1 MKKIIVLLVG
11 SFALLSALGIEV
23 KEPYARATPVNTPNS
38 AAFMTLENKTNK
50 DISLIEVTSDIA
62 QATELHTSDVK
73 DGVRTMYKVE
83 KVDIPANSST
93 ILKPGGFHIMFIG
106 LKKPLKVGEKIEIN
120 LGFSNDTTQTIKA
133 EVKDVMHHHDMKQ
146 K

>member
-11 SFALLSALGIEV
+11 SFALLSALSVEV

-50 DISLIEVTSDIA
+50 DVSLIEVTSDIA
-62 QATELHTSDVK
+62 QATELHISDVK
-73 DGVRTMYKVE
+73 DGVRKMYKVE
-83 KVDIPANSST
+83 KVDIPANSIT
-93 ILKPGGFHIMFIG
+93 ILKPGSFHVMFIG
-106 LKKPLKVGEKIEIN
+106 LKKALEVGETIDIN
-120 LGFSNDTTQTIKA
+120 LKFSNDTTQTIKA
-133 EVKDVMHHHDMKQ
+133 EVKDVMHHGMKQ